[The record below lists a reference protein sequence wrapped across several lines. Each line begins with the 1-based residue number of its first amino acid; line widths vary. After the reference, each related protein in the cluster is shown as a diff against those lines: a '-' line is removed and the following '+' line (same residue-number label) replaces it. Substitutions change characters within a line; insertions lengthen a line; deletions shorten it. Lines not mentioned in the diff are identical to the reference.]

1 MPQPQQPAAA
11 APYPVVNHA
20 SAWRASARDRDSF
33 VIRLQP
39 HHLAAFERALR
50 AAQQVAADAESIT
63 RADFDLGDIES
74 DVAAWRDEVMNGS
87 GMLIL
92 SGFPLAR
99 YSREEL
105 GMIHFGLGTHFGVA
119 QSQSVMGDRLGHVVN
134 VGGKDPK
141 ERAYRNSTELDMHTD
156 ACDVVAMMCLQKA
169 QTGGYSGYVSAIS
182 IYNEIVARR
191 PDLLP
196 VLFEGFHYHRFGEEA
211 PGAAPVTEE
220 RIPVFSFRDGLLSVN
235 YLRSYIE
242 MAAEYLQTPLTAR
255 QVEALDLVD
264 EISMDERFALKFI
277 TRPGEAVFFNNL
289 TVLHNRTAF
298 EDSPIESEKR
308 HLLRLWLVA
317 HEPRPVNDNLRI
329 YEGRG
334 IDRQEGRSTYF
345 QGDRRYSRLEDEDA
359 RM

>member
-1 MPQPQQPAAA
+1 MSPQVESATPWT
-11 APYPVVNHA
+11 PVEHA
-20 SAWRASARDRDSF
+20 SAWRASERDRNSF
-33 VIRLQP
+33 VISLQAR
-39 HHLAAFERALR
+39 HLEALERALR
-50 AAQQVAADAESIT
+50 TAQQVTDDAESVT
-63 RADFDLGDIES
+63 RELFDLGDIED
-74 DVAAWRDEVMNGS
+74 DVGAWRDEVMSGS
-87 GMLIL
+87 GLVIL
-92 SGFPLAR
+92 SGFPIER
-99 YSREEL
+99 YSEGEL
-105 GMIHFGLGTHFGVA
+105 GMIHFGLGTHFGSA
-119 QSQSVMGDRLGHVVN
+119 MSQSVMGDRLGHVVN

-156 ACDVVAMMCLQKA
+156 ACDVVAMMCLQQA
-169 QTGGYSGYVSAIS
+169 LSGGYSGYVSAIS
-182 IYNEIVARR
+182 IYNEIVERC

-211 PGAAPVTEE
+211 PGASPVTEDK
-220 RIPVFSFRDGLLSVN
+220 IPVFSFRDGLLSVN

-242 MAAEYLQTPLTAR
+242 MAAEYLQTPLSVE
-255 QVEALDLVD
+255 QVAALDLVD

-289 TVLHNRTAF
+289 TVLHNRSAF
-298 EDSPIESEKR
+298 EDSAIEAEKR

-334 IDRQEGRSTYF
+334 IDKQEGRSTYF
-345 QGDRRYSRLEDEDA
+345 QGDLEYSRFDDEDG

>member
-1 MPQPQQPAAA
+1 MSQQPRTDPVY
-11 APYPVVNHA
+11 APVDHV
-20 SAWRASARDRDSF
+20 SAWRASERTRDSF
-33 VIRLQP
+33 VVQLQAR
-39 HHLAAFERALR
+39 HLAAFDRALR
-50 AAQQVAADAESIT
+50 AAQRKTSDAEAIT
-63 RADFDLGDIES
+63 RDDFRLDEIEGE
-74 DVAAWRDEVMNGS
+74 VAAWREEVMNGS
-87 GMLIL
+87 GLLIL
-92 SGFPLAR
+92 SGFPIER
-99 YSREEL
+99 YGRDEL
-105 GMIHFGLGTHFGVA
+105 GMIHFGLGTHFGRA

-156 ACDVVAMMCLQKA
+156 ACDVVAMMCLQQA
-169 QTGGYSGYVSAIS
+169 QSGGYSGYVSAVS
-182 IYNEIVARR
+182 IYNEILARR

-211 PGAAPVTEE
+211 PGQAPVTEE
-220 RIPVFSFRDGLLSVN
+220 KIPVFSFRDGLLSVN

-242 MAAEYLQTPLTAR
+242 MAAEELQTPLTSR

-264 EISMDERFALKFI
+264 AIAQDERFALKFI

-298 EDSPIESEKR
+298 EDSPVEAEKR

-317 HEPRPVNDNLRI
+317 HEPRPVCDNLRI

-334 IDRQEGRSTYF
+334 IDRQEGRTTYF
-345 QGDRRYSRLEDEDA
+345 KGALEYSRFDDEDA

>member
-1 MPQPQQPAAA
+1 MVH
-11 APYPVVNHA
+11 APVDHA
-20 SAWRASARDRDSF
+20 SAWRGAERGRDSF
-33 VIRLQP
+33 VVQLQT
-39 HHLAAFERALR
+39 HHLAALD
-50 AAQQVAADAESIT
+50 QGLQTVKQKNKDAESIT
-63 RADFDLGDIES
+63 PDDFRLREIEA
-74 DVAAWRDEVMNGS
+74 DVAAWRDEVMHGS
-87 GMLIL
+87 GMIIL
-92 SGFPLAR
+92 SGFPLER

-105 GMIHFGLGTHFGVA
+105 GMIHFGIGTHFGTA
-119 QSQSVMGDRLGHVVN
+119 MSQSVMGDTLGHVVN

-169 QTGGYSGYVSAIS
+169 QSGGYSGYVSAIS
-182 IYNEIVARR
+182 IYNEILERR

-196 VLFEGFHYHRFGEEA
+196 VLLAGFYYHRFGEEA
-211 PGAAPVTEE
+211 PGQAPVTEE
-220 RIPVFSFRDGLLSVN
+220 KIPVFSFSEGLLSIN

-242 MAAEYLQTPLTAR
+242 MAAEELKTPLSPR

-277 TRPGEAVFFNNL
+277 TRPGDAVFFNNL

-298 EDSPIESEKR
+298 EDSQVEAEKR
-308 HLLRLWLVA
+308 HFLRLWLVA
-317 HEPRPVNDNLRI
+317 HEPRPVCDSLRI

-334 IDRQEGRSTYF
+334 IEKQEGKSTYF
-345 QGDRRYSRLEDEDA
+345 NGEREFSRFEDEDG